1 VTPSSV
7 GFSHKSTAAK
17 QHYAKSHTTTQ
28 SQWPTNISHIHLHN
42 TKKNNKRQLYA
53 TMCKGTEKQFQKYT
67 DTSKKHLSK
76 NDLDLNYLIHAK
88 TGKKINQ
95 LINHSQKL
103 TIKKI

>member
-1 VTPSSV
+1 
-7 GFSHKSTAAK
+7 
-17 QHYAKSHTTTQ
+17 
-28 SQWPTNISHIHLHN
+28 
-42 TKKNNKRQLYA
+42 
-53 TMCKGTEKQFQKYT
+53 MCKGTEKQFQKYT